1 MTAGRLLGRITYT
14 SIYVFL
20 CFVLALLL
28 LIVPADIVRQVLK
41 HTFQQANVL
50 VLAIVY
56 MFTLIVVTF
65 VYVLRLYTTRAV
77 LTSISVP
84 RPRIPVF
91 EKGDG
96 VKVNADVRAVI
107 RASLSRSAAIA
118 WAAKPKVNP
127 RETEAGTGTGT
138 GAGGLETVPKSD
150 PAAGEISGN
159 DEPRRNGTEDHDDN
173 GKTSRLRLFSCF
185 KSNKKKQEK
194 KTTTAED
201 QMGIALPPV
210 RPVWGHIE
218 HDGWESPDSPDLP
231 NLQYSTVLAELPNL
245 IEAKA
250 VSLAPPLDAESAS
263 APNNPPQTQILD
275 PEAVMLLQR
284 ALNMSMR
291 DYVGHLTTLGVLPSD
306 DDDNR
311 EQQQQLV
318 SEFLDVY
325 ERARFSTRPMSR
337 AHFRNLM
344 HLFAEVLRAM
354 RPPQPSVLYGRG
366 FEDKADDDD
375 GGRSY
380 YNDYDRASANSI
392 SLSLSQSESDGQ
404 HIDDDAPRDGTPT
417 TPAHSIAS
425 GSFIRL
431 DSRRSSNSV
440 RSSNASI
447 HSQRRRR
454 PPPHPHSL
462 QPPHNGYRDSIYSY
476 SYGDRNSSANTG
488 HRYRTAPTTPMSRRQ
503 FGDGGGRASEESSES
518 LDAFARRT
526 GRPYYA
532 AGSPLSSSASLRSR
546 RRSGASGGSAGSQS
560 QASVVIRLARPE
572 DRDARGLP
580 YVLMVGDGL

>member
-1 MTAGRLLGRITYT
+1 MTAAHLLGRITYT

-20 CFVLALLL
+20 CFVLTLLL
-28 LIVPADIVRQVLK
+28 LIVPADIVRQVLR

-50 VLAIVY
+50 ILAIVY
-56 MFTLIVVTF
+56 VFTLIVVTF

-77 LTSISVP
+77 LASISVP

-107 RASLSRSAAIA
+107 RAGLSGSAAIA
-118 WAAKPKVNP
+118 WAARPKVIP
-127 RETEAGTGTGT
+127 REEAGARPSETVVENDDSAGETGTDDPRYRD
-138 GAGGLETVPKSD
+138 GADD
-150 PAAGEISGN
+150 P
-159 DEPRRNGTEDHDDN
+159 DDN
-173 GKTSRLRLFSCF
+173 RKPSCLRLFDCF
-185 KSNKKKQEK
+185 GSNKKKKQGK

-201 QMGIALPPV
+201 QMGIALPPM

-250 VSLAPPLDAESAS
+250 VSLAPPLDPESAP
-263 APNNPPQTQILD
+263 APNNTPQTQTLD

-291 DYVGHLTTLGVLPSD
+291 DYVGHLTGLGVLPSG
-306 DDDNR
+306 DDDNP
-311 EQQQQLV
+311 EQQQAV

-344 HLFAEVLRAM
+344 HLFAEVLRVM
-354 RPPQPSVLYGRG
+354 RPAHPSALYGHG
-366 FEDKADDDD
+366 FEDEADDDAA
-375 GGRSY
+375 GRSY
-380 YNDYDRASANSI
+380 YNDYDRASTNSV

-417 TPAHSIAS
+417 TPAHSIAT
-425 GSFIRL
+425 GSLIRL
-431 DSRRSSNSV
+431 DSRSSSNSV
-440 RSSNASI
+440 RSSNASA

-454 PPPHPHSL
+454 PPPRPHSL
-462 QPPHNGYRDSIYSY
+462 QPPHNSHRGSIYSY
-476 SYGDRNSSANTG
+476 SYRDRNSSANTG

-503 FGDGGGRASEESSES
+503 FSVGGGGRTSEESSES
-518 LDAFARRT
+518 PDAFARRA
-526 GRPYYA
+526 GPPYYA
-532 AGSPLSSSASLRSR
+532 AGSPSSSSASLRSR
-546 RRSGASGGSAGSQS
+546 RPSGASGASAGSQS
-560 QASVVIRLARPE
+560 QGSVVIRLTRPE

-580 YVLMVGDGL
+580 YVLRVGDEL

>member
-1 MTAGRLLGRITYT
+1 MTAARLLRRITYT
-14 SIYVFL
+14 SIYVIL

-28 LIVPADIVRQVLK
+28 LIVPADIVRQVLR

-56 MFTLIVVTF
+56 VFTLIVVTF
-65 VYVLRLYTTRAV
+65 VYVLRLYTTRVV
-77 LTSISVP
+77 LASISVP

-96 VKVNADVRAVI
+96 VKVNAHVRAVI

-118 WAAKPKVNP
+118 WAARPKVIP
-127 RETEAGTGTGT
+127 REAEAG
-138 GAGGLETVPKSD
+138 AEGLETVVESD
-150 PAAGEISGN
+150 HAAGGISGN
-159 DEPRRNGTEDHDDN
+159 DEPCRNGAEDYGDN
-173 GKTSRLRLFSCF
+173 RQTSCLRLFSF
-185 KSNKKKQEK
+185 FRFSKEKKQGK
-194 KTTTAED
+194 KPATAED

-263 APNNPPQTQILD
+263 TSNNPPQTQTLD

-284 ALNMSMR
+284 ALNMSLR
-291 DYVGHLTTLGVLPSD
+291 DYVGHLTSLGVLPSD
-306 DDDNR
+306 DDDNLG
-311 EQQQQLV
+311 QQQQVV

-354 RPPQPSVLYGRG
+354 RPPHPSVLYGDG
-366 FEDKADDDD
+366 FEDQADDDAA
-375 GGRSY
+375 GGLY
-380 YNDYDRASANSI
+380 YNDYDRASVNSV

-425 GSFIRL
+425 GSLIRL
-431 DSRRSSNSV
+431 NSRSSSNSV
-440 RSSNASI
+440 RSSKASAQ
-447 HSQRRRR
+447 SQRRRR
-454 PPPHPHSL
+454 LPPRPHSL
-462 QPPHNGYRDSIYSY
+462 QPPHNSHRDSIYSY
-476 SYGDRNSSANTG
+476 SYRDRNSSANTG

-503 FGDGGGRASEESSES
+503 LGGGGGRASEESSES

-532 AGSPLSSSASLRSR
+532 AGSPPSSSASLRSR
-546 RRSGASGGSAGSQS
+546 RSGASGGSGSQS
-560 QASVVIRLARPE
+560 QGSVVIRLTRPE

-580 YVLMVGDGL
+580 YVLRVGDEL

>member
-1 MTAGRLLGRITYT
+1 MTPARLLGRITYT

-20 CFVLALLL
+20 CFVLTLLL

-77 LTSISVP
+77 LASISVP

-107 RASLSRSAAIA
+107 RAGLSRSAAIA
-118 WAAKPKVNP
+118 WAARPKVIP
-127 RETEAGTGTGT
+127 REAG
-138 GAGGLETVPKSD
+138 AEGLETVVESD
-150 PAAGEISGN
+150 HAAGEISRD
-159 DEPRRNGTEDHDDN
+159 DEPRRNGAEDRNDN
-173 GKTSRLRLFSCF
+173 RKTSCLRLFSCF
-185 KSNKKKQEK
+185 RSNKKKKQEK
-194 KTTTAED
+194 KITTAED

-250 VSLAPPLDAESAS
+250 VSLAPPLDAESTS
-263 APNNPPQTQILD
+263 TSNNLPQTQTLD

-291 DYVGHLTTLGVLPSD
+291 DYVGHLTGLGVLPSD
-306 DDDNR
+306 DGDNP
-311 EQQQQLV
+311 EQQQQVV

-354 RPPQPSVLYGRG
+354 RPPQPEVLYGHG
-366 FEDKADDDD
+366 FQDEADDDAA
-375 GGRSY
+375 GRSY

-392 SLSLSQSESDGQ
+392 SLSQSESDGQ

-425 GSFIRL
+425 GSLIRL
-431 DSRRSSNSV
+431 DSRSSSNSA
-440 RSSNASI
+440 RSSNASA
-447 HSQRRRR
+447 HSQMRRRQ
-454 PPPHPHSL
+454 PPHPHSL
-462 QPPHNGYRDSIYSY
+462 RPPHNSHRDSIYSH
-476 SYGDRNSSANTG
+476 SYRDRNSSANTG
-488 HRYRTAPTTPMSRRQ
+488 HRYRTAPTTPLSRRQ
-503 FGDGGGRASEESSES
+503 FGGGGRTSEESSES

-532 AGSPLSSSASLRSR
+532 AGSPPSSSASLRSR
-546 RRSGASGGSAGSQS
+546 RPSRGSAGSQS
-560 QASVVIRLARPE
+560 QGSVVIRLARPE
-572 DRDARGLP
+572 DWDARGLP
-580 YVLMVGDGL
+580 YVLRVGDEL

>member
-1 MTAGRLLGRITYT
+1 MTAARLLGRITYT

-28 LIVPADIVRQVLK
+28 LVVPADIVRQVLR

-50 VLAIVY
+50 VLSIVY
-56 MFTLIVVTF
+56 VFTLLVVTF

-77 LTSISVP
+77 LASISVP

-107 RASLSRSAAIA
+107 RAGLSRSAAIA
-118 WAAKPKVNP
+118 WAAKPKVIP
-127 RETEAGTGTGT
+127 REAEAEAEAE
-138 GAGGLETVPKSD
+138 AGGLETVVESD
-150 PAAGEISGN
+150 HAAGEISGG
-159 DEPRRNGTEDHDDN
+159 DELRRNGAEDHDDN
-173 GKTSRLRLFSCF
+173 RKTSCLRLFSRF
-185 KSNKKKQEK
+185 RSNKKKQE

-250 VSLAPPLDAESAS
+250 VSLAPPLDAESALVS
-263 APNNPPQTQILD
+263 NNPPQTQALD

-284 ALNMSMR
+284 ALSMSMR
-291 DYVGHLTTLGVLPSD
+291 DYVGHLTGLGVLPSD
-306 DDDNR
+306 DDNP
-311 EQQQQLV
+311 EHQQQVV

-354 RPPQPSVLYGRG
+354 RRPHPSVLYGHG
-366 FEDKADDDD
+366 FEDEADDDAT
-375 GGRSY
+375 GRSY
-380 YNDYDRASANSI
+380 YNDYDCASANSV

-425 GSFIRL
+425 GSLIRL
-431 DSRRSSNSV
+431 DSRSSSNS
-440 RSSNASI
+440 A

-454 PPPHPHSL
+454 PPSHPHSL
-462 QPPHNGYRDSIYSY
+462 QPPHNSHRNSIYSY
-476 SYGDRNSSANTG
+476 SYRDRNSSANTG

-503 FGDGGGRASEESSES
+503 LGGRTSEESSEG
-518 LDAFARRT
+518 LDAFARRP

-532 AGSPLSSSASLRSR
+532 AGSPPSSSASLGSR
-546 RRSGASGGSAGSQS
+546 RCSGASGGSGSQS
-560 QASVVIRLARPE
+560 QGSVVIRLARPE

-580 YVLMVGDGL
+580 YVLRVGDEL

>member
-1 MTAGRLLGRITYT
+1 MTPARLLGRITYT
-14 SIYVFL
+14 TIYVFL

-28 LIVPADIVRQVLK
+28 LIVPADIVRQVLR

-56 MFTLIVVTF
+56 VFTLIVVTF

-77 LTSISVP
+77 LASISVP

-118 WAAKPKVNP
+118 WAARPKVIP
-127 RETEAGTGTGT
+127 REAGA
-138 GAGGLETVPKSD
+138 GAGGLETVVESD
-150 PAAGEISGN
+150 HAAGEISGD
-159 DEPRRNGTEDHDDN
+159 DELRRNGAEDCDDSR
-173 GKTSRLRLFSCF
+173 KTSCLRLFSCF
-185 KSNKKKQEK
+185 RSNKKKQAK
-194 KTTTAED
+194 KTTTAAD

-250 VSLAPPLDAESAS
+250 VSLAPPLDAESVPTS
-263 APNNPPQTQILD
+263 NNPPQTQTLD

-291 DYVGHLTTLGVLPSD
+291 DYVGHLTGLGVLPSD
-306 DDDNR
+306 DDDSR
-311 EQQQQLV
+311 EQQQQVV

-325 ERARFSTRPMSR
+325 ERARFSTRPMSG

-354 RPPQPSVLYGRG
+354 RPPQPEVLYGYG
-366 FEDKADDDD
+366 FEDEADDDAV
-375 GGRSY
+375 GRSY

-425 GSFIRL
+425 GSLVRL
-431 DSRRSSNSV
+431 DSRSSSNSV
-440 RSSNASI
+440 RSSNASQ
-447 HSQRRRR
+447 HSQRRPR

-462 QPPHNGYRDSIYSY
+462 QPPHNGHRDSIYSY
-476 SYGDRNSSANTG
+476 SYRDRNSSANTG

-503 FGDGGGRASEESSES
+503 FDGGGGGRASEESSES
-518 LDAFARRT
+518 LDAFARRA

-532 AGSPLSSSASLRSR
+532 AGSPPSSSASLRSR
-546 RRSGASGGSAGSQS
+546 RRSEASGGSAGSQS
-560 QASVVIRLARPE
+560 QGSVVIRLTRPE

-580 YVLMVGDGL
+580 YVLRVGDE

>member
-1 MTAGRLLGRITYT
+1 MTPARLLRRITYT

-56 MFTLIVVTF
+56 VFTLIVVTF

-77 LTSISVP
+77 LASISVP

-107 RASLSRSAAIA
+107 RAALSRSAAIA
-118 WAAKPKVNP
+118 WAARPKVIP
-127 RETEAGTGTGT
+127 REAEAEA
-138 GAGGLETVPKSD
+138 GAGGLETVVESD
-150 PAAGEISGN
+150 HAVGEISGD
-159 DEPRRNGTEDHDDN
+159 DEPRRSGAEDHDDN
-173 GKTSRLRLFSCF
+173 RKASCLRLFSCF
-185 KSNKKKQEK
+185 RSNKKKQEK

-231 NLQYSTVLAELPNL
+231 NLQYSAVLAELPNL

-263 APNNPPQTQILD
+263 ASNNPPQTQTLD

-291 DYVGHLTTLGVLPSD
+291 DYVDHLTGLGVLPSD
-306 DDDNR
+306 DDDNP
-311 EQQQQLV
+311 EQQQQVV

-354 RPPQPSVLYGRG
+354 RPPQPSVLYGDG
-366 FEDKADDDD
+366 FEDEADDDAA
-375 GGRSY
+375 GRSY

-425 GSFIRL
+425 GSLIRL
-431 DSRRSSNSV
+431 SSKSSNNSV
-440 RSSNASI
+440 RSSNASAL
-447 HSQRRRR
+447 SQRRRR

-462 QPPHNGYRDSIYSY
+462 QPPHNSHRDSIYSY
-476 SYGDRNSSANTG
+476 SYRDRNSSANTG
-488 HRYRTAPTTPMSRRQ
+488 HRYRTAPTTPLSRRQ
-503 FGDGGGRASEESSES
+503 FGGGGGGRTSEESSES

-532 AGSPLSSSASLRSR
+532 AGSPPSSSPSLRSR

-560 QASVVIRLARPE
+560 QGSVVIRLTRPE

-580 YVLMVGDGL
+580 YVLRVRDDL